1 MSSRKWVV
9 VAAVVAPLG
18 GLLSLA
24 TVTPGRLAWA
34 APPSLSVTKTVE
46 TGSMP
51 KAVTVSPDGKSLVV
65 TNFGFWKTR
74 NLYWYD
80 PVTLAK
86 IGQTDFDDKDGNA
99 VEAVFSP
106 DSKTLYTSNFNGNNV
121 KVVDV
126 ATKKVTKTVDVGLR
140 PKIVVLS
147 PDGTKLMVANWDSYS
162 STIYDTKDWKQLYKL
177 KAGEHPRGIAIT
189 GGPNPKA
196 YIAGFEGDELDI
208 YEGADF
214 GTHKKIKACR
224 HIRHMTLSPDS
235 KILYLSCYYHGQLG
249 VWDIATDKMTKLVQI
264 GQEPKSSAVSTDG
277 RWVFIANF
285 GKPDQDSIS
294 VVDTSDWKQRYI
306 KVPKMDQG
314 CGLALSPDQRT
325 VWVTGWNSRTLH
337 SIDVGPLG
345 IKPAAVASASVS
357 ASASVVA
364 SAAPSG
370 SAKPSAS
377 AAPKLGTAPGK
388 GPIKLE

>member
-1 MSSRKWVV
+1 MSPSKSWVAGAV
-9 VAAVVAPLG
+9 VAAALVSGSWVWTGA
-18 GLLSLA
+18 S
-24 TVTPGRLAWA
+24 
-34 APPSLSVTKTVE
+34 APPALSVTKTVE
-46 TGSMP
+46 TGSQP
-51 KAVTVSPDGKSLVV
+51 KAVVVSPDGKSLVV

-80 PVTLAK
+80 PGTLAK

-126 ATKKVTKTVDVGLR
+126 ATKKVTKTIDVGLR

-162 STIYDTKDWKQLYKL
+162 STIYDTTTWKQLYKL

-189 GGPNPKA
+189 GGSSPKA

-208 YEGADF
+208 YEGPDF
-214 GTHKKIKACR
+214 GTHKKLKACR

-235 KILYLSCYYHGQLG
+235 KTLYLSCYYHGQLG

-264 GQEPKSSAVSTDG
+264 GQEPKSSAVSSDG

-285 GKPDQDSIS
+285 GKPDQDSVS
-294 VVDTSDWKQRYI
+294 VVDTSDWKHKYV

-314 CGLALSPDQRT
+314 CGLALAPDQKT

-337 SIDVGPLG
+337 AIDVTPLG
-345 IKPAAVASASVS
+345 IKAPVAAASASISV
-357 ASASVVA
+357 APVASV
-364 SAAPSG
+364 AASG

-377 AAPKLGTAPGK
+377 ASSKVGAAPGK